1 MLIHIVYDII
11 IVIALVIGLVR
22 FKKLTSPF
30 RILTYS
36 IAVTILL
43 EVLSSVFIRRFGNN
57 VLIYHFM
64 SMTGYIFYS
73 LTYFYLFKSNII
85 KKGIL
90 ILGPLTMIFFFIN
103 LLYLQQPA
111 NKQFPTNIY
120 LITNALQVV
129 FSLLMFKQMLQYLVS
144 INIIKQSTF
153 WFNTAILFFSTT
165 MFLNMGLLNYYAEH
179 NWGYDMI
186 YYLWEGNFCLFN
198 TLICVSLLMDSK
210 THNTEHG

>member
-1 MLIHIVYDII
+1 
-11 IVIALVIGLVR
+11 
-22 FKKLTSPF
+22 
-30 RILTYS
+30 
-36 IAVTILL
+36 
-43 EVLSSVFIRRFGNN
+43 
-57 VLIYHFM
+57 
-64 SMTGYIFYS
+64 MTGYIFYS